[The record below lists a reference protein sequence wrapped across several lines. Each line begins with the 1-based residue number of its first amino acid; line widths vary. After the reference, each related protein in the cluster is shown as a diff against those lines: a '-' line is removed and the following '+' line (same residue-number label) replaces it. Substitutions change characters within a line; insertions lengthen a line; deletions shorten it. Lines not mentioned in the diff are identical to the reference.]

1 MIYLDNAAT
10 SWPKAPGVAEAIT
23 RFLTDVGANPG
34 RSGHR
39 LSIEAA
45 RMVSTVRELTAGLFG
60 SPDPLRV
67 VFTLNVTHAINVALQ
82 GVLRP
87 GDHVVTS
94 SVEHNSM
101 IRPLNAL
108 REAGI
113 SFTAVACASDGSLD
127 PADIEASITPA
138 TAMIAL
144 THASNV
150 LGTLLPAE
158 RIGALARERGL
169 LFLLDAASTAGCVPI
184 DIVADNIDL
193 LAFTGH
199 KALLGPTGTGG
210 LVIGERV
217 NPARIRPVFQGG
229 TGSRSA
235 TESQPPFLPDLLEC
249 GTLNTTGLAGLGAA
263 FAWINATGI
272 HHIQN
277 TCRTHTRLLLERLQ
291 AIPGVSVY
299 GPRDASLQTATV
311 SFNIQGMSP
320 SRAGQLLD
328 ERFGILC
335 RVGLHCAPRAHTTIG
350 TFPHGT
356 IRFSP
361 GVFSAQD
368 EIAIAAD
375 AVECLNREARCE

>member
-60 SPDPLRV
+60 APDPLRV
-67 VFTLNVTHAINVALQ
+67 VFTLNVTHAINVALH
-82 GVLRP
+82 GLLRP

-101 IRPLNAL
+101 IRPLNTL
-108 REAGI
+108 GQAGI
-113 SFTAVACASDGSLD
+113 SFTAVPCASDGSLD
-127 PADIEASITPA
+127 PADIEAAITPA
-138 TAMIAL
+138 TVMIAL

-150 LGTLLPAE
+150 LGTLLPSAD
-158 RIGALARERGL
+158 IGAIARKRGL

-184 DIVADNIDL
+184 DMPADKIDL

-217 NPARIRPVFQGG
+217 DPARIMPVFQGG

-235 TESQPPFLPDLLEC
+235 TETQPPFLPDLLEC

-263 FAWINATGI
+263 LAWITAAGI
-272 HHIQN
+272 NRIQT
-277 TCRTHTRLLLERLQ
+277 TCRAHTRLLLERLH
-291 AIPGVSVY
+291 AVPGVGVY
-299 GPRDASLQTATV
+299 GPRNPRLQTATV
-311 SFNIQGMSP
+311 SFNIKGMSP
-320 SRAGQLLD
+320 SQAGQLLD

-335 RVGLHCAPRAHTTIG
+335 RVGLHCAPRAHVTAG
-350 TFPHGT
+350 SFPQGP

-361 GVFSAQD
+361 GIFTTHDDITTAV
-368 EIAIAAD
+368 D
-375 AVECLNREARCE
+375 AVACLSREACCE